1 MIGFGLENL
10 SLIFGGLKFGG
21 SSSSPSESKA
31 KRSRVPLGL
40 GPSGLVLG
48 GGNSSSTAVV
58 RDAVR
63 ADLRVPRAG
72 DGLGSGVCLRGGL
85 VVAEEDFEGV
95 GFLEGV
101 DFAGGFL
108 GGEAFAVGFVGVVGR
123 SLPFVVGCLL
133 VILAA
138 RVREEAWRV
147 AAVGVDGASFLCN
160 SDCRLENLV
169 GRVVSPLLLVGGG
182 SNSKGIG
189 FVLPDFLRPELSRNE
204 VGVWVVALF
213 HGGELS
219 IFRFLLGG
227 FLTSGDSPTTASSP
241 TPTTTTTSSTT
252 SSRPG

>member
-21 SSSSPSESKA
+21 SSSSPSKSKA
-31 KRSRVPLGL
+31 KGLRVPLGL
-40 GPSGLVLG
+40 GPSRPVLEG
-48 GGNSSSTAVV
+48 GPSSSAAVV

-72 DGLGSGVCLRGGL
+72 DGFGSGVNLEGGL
-85 VVAEEDFEGV
+85 TITEADADFGGV
-95 GFLEGV
+95 DFLEGV

-108 GGEAFAVGFVGVVGR
+108 GGEDFTVDLVGVVGR
-123 SLPFVVGCLL
+123 SLPFVMGCLL
-133 VILAA
+133 ATCA
-138 RVREEAWRV
+138 REGTGRI
-147 AAVGVDGASFLCN
+147 GVDDTSFLCC

-169 GRVVSPLLLVGGG
+169 GRVESPPLLLAGGGG
-182 SNSKGIG
+182 SNSKGIA

-227 FLTSGDSPTTASSP
+227 FLTSGDSPSPSSP
-241 TPTTTTTSSTT
+241 CRPS

>member
-1 MIGFGLENL
+1 MMGFGLENL

-31 KRSRVPLGL
+31 NGSRLPLDF
-40 GPSGLVLG
+40 GPSWLVLRG
-48 GGNSSSTAVV
+48 GASSSAAMV

-63 ADLRVPRAG
+63 ADFRVPR
-72 DGLGSGVCLRGGL
+72 DGFGGGTGL
-85 VVAEEDFEGV
+85 ECGLTTAEADFEGV
-95 GFLEGV
+95 EFFEGV

-108 GGEAFAVGFVGVVGR
+108 GGEGFVVDFIGVVGR

-138 RVREEAWRV
+138 RAREEAGRA
-147 AAVGVDGASFLCN
+147 AAVGVDDTSFLCC
-160 SDCRLENLV
+160 SDCRLENLF
-169 GRVVSPLLLVGGG
+169 GRVESPLLLAGGGG

-189 FVLPDFLRPELSRNE
+189 FVLPDFLRPLLSRNE

-219 IFRFLLGG
+219 IFRFFVGGLLM
-227 FLTSGDSPTTASSP
+227 SGLSSLSSFSSSSRSSFSSFSFSPSSP
-241 TPTTTTTSSTT
+241 S
-252 SSRPG
+252 